1 MSNEIGPL
9 HIAICDDGYRLST
22 RSGDASYTLNGI
34 PTLKVG
40 IVDNLPDKLTITD
53 RRSLPS
59 ALNVSAA
66 SALWGAKVEWEWPKE
81 ADESW
86 HASIRAS
93 WVNGEDATQQGKPVN
108 YPETAYTIT
117 GVPSGIDIAA
127 SITLH
132 NGNGRRS
139 QPAEVSTKSSDDAA
153 KILGTFIINN
163 DALVRN
169 GNYYSVGFKV
179 GVETE
184 ICRAADE
191 HAPVN
196 LEDCKNRF
204 ADKEPM
210 PFGGF
215 PMPKRKVRINI
226 AGLHQWK
233 SGIISGAEVRVYI
246 IQNGKCIHSEVF
258 SGKATKP
265 FIREIEIS
273 ASFDDIVA
281 VHNRPDLNELKVSAE
296 FADVK
301 RDEESDFERLKK
313 IINDHI
319 RQRLNKELQPGGLLH
334 KR

>member
-1 MSNEIGPL
+1 MSNKTGTLQIT
-9 HIAICDDGYRLST
+9 ICDDGYHLST
-22 RSGDASYTLNGI
+22 NSSEASYTLNGI
-34 PTLKVG
+34 PRMKLG
-40 IVDNLPDKLTITD
+40 IIDNLPDRLHITD
-53 RRSLPS
+53 KRSLPS
-59 ALNVSAA
+59 PACVSAEPTPFGA
-66 SALWGAKVEWEWPKE
+66 ALKLEWPKE
-81 ADESW
+81 ADDTW
-86 HASIRAS
+86 HASVRAS
-93 WVNGEDATQQGKPVN
+93 WAYREDATHQGKRIS

-117 GVPSGIDIAA
+117 GVPSGVDIAA

-132 NGNGRRS
+132 NCNGRRS
-139 QPAEVSTKSSDDAA
+139 QPAEISTKSSDDAA
-153 KILGTFIINN
+153 KIIINN

-169 GNYYSVGFKV
+169 GNYYSVGFKG

-196 LEDCKNRF
+196 LEDCKKRF
-204 ADKEPM
+204 ADEEPM

-233 SGIISGAEVRVYI
+233 SGIICGAEVRVDI

-258 SGKATKP
+258 SGKATRP
-265 FIREIEIS
+265 FTREIEIS
-273 ASFDDIVA
+273 ASFGDIVA

-301 RDEESDFERLKK
+301 RDEESDFGRLKK